1 MLNNSGKICRNIKK
15 IINNLSM
22 DLSSLFN
29 NFPPEIATFIIS
41 MLPVSEL
48 RGAIPIAIGIY
59 DLDPVT
65 AYIIAV
71 VGNIIPVIFILKY
84 IDPISKFLMSRS
96 KFFNRFFT
104 HLFEYT
110 RKKHNGKFEKWG
122 ALALITFVAIPLPIT
137 GGYSGAV
144 AAFVFGIPFKK
155 ALPLIFL
162 GVMIAGV
169 IVTGLSLGVFG

>member
-1 MLNNSGKICRNIKK
+1 
-15 IINNLSM
+15 M
-22 DLSSLFN
+22 DISSLFN
-29 NFPPEIATFIIS
+29 NFPPELATFIIS

-48 RGAIPIAIGIY
+48 RGAIPVAIGVY
-59 DLDPVT
+59 HLNPVE
-65 AYIIAV
+65 AYFLAII
-71 VGNIIPVIFILKY
+71 GNIVPVVFILKY
-84 IDPISKFLMSRS
+84 IDPVSKYLMSKS
-96 KFFNRFFT
+96 KFFNNFFT
-104 HLFEYT
+104 HLFEHT

-137 GGYSGAV
+137 GGWSGAI

-169 IVTGLSLGVFG
+169 IVTGLSLGVWGF